1 MNEVYDYLKKCGTY
15 YLATIDGDQARVRPF
30 GTVCIFKDKLYI
42 QTGKSKDVA
51 KQIANAP
58 KVEICA
64 CDGPTWIRVAGTL
77 VEDERIE
84 AQEAMLND
92 YPSLKRTYQPGDGNT
107 VVYYF
112 KDASASIS
120 SFNEETK
127 IYQF

>member
-15 YLATIDGDQARVRPF
+15 YLATVENDQPRVRPF
-30 GTVCIFKDKLYI
+30 GTVCLFENKLYI

-51 KQIANAP
+51 KQIANSP

-64 CDGPTWIRVAGTL
+64 CTGPTWIRVAGTL

-92 YPSLKRTYQPGDGNT
+92 YPSLKNTYQAGDGNT

-112 KDASASIS
+112 KEATATLS
-120 SFNEETK
+120 SFNDEPK
-127 IYQF
+127 VYHF